1 MHLGICFLVNFLNG
15 HYEITYRIPQKNDN
29 FSWCAQKYAI
39 NECKSNFVARN
50 YLHSFNLIK
59 LQQNCSIRE
68 LASYEKYVNDPF
80 WEVISDKM
88 KIAQFPSCLS
98 FIVPPNLKE
107 RRAICLHAN
116 IFGSDMIPR
125 SASVRLSIQMYKK
138 AHPYYQTILERKEDW
153 GHGEA

>member
-1 MHLGICFLVNFLNG
+1 MLHRIWFGQTHDKTCLFSFPLPEPRIINRFLVFSMWFFVW
-15 HYEITYRIPQKNDN
+15 QDND
-29 FSWCAQKYAI
+29 
-39 NECKSNFVARN
+39 
-50 YLHSFNLIK
+50 
-59 LQQNCSIRE
+59 
-68 LASYEKYVNDPF
+68 VNDPF

-88 KIAQFPSCLS
+88 KIAQYPSCLS

-125 SASVRLSIQMYKK
+125 TASVRLSIQMYKK